1 MFATCSPTSSWL
13 QGIFVKKQGASP
25 CLQLLGPII
34 SEARAAPISHSNP
47 APPASAPKAPAEDA
61 LPATSSAQPAVR
73 SQPQQNGSQHVHA
86 KAPVL
91 GDGGGPLSAHAE
103 VKGQPPPGDIA
114 GDEVLTT
121 TAEHPAAEIDM
132 AEAEAGPTVAGPAMP
147 AGWIAEDVPVSAELD
162 DAGPEEGVPPGTHA
176 AEDAVREEDDS
187 AARPHRPAVGPARP
201 PPELLAAAAEVHQA
215 VRHPSSRC
223 YPTCYMWK
231 SACLQVC
238 LTGSAPQGASSL
250 QVIGTHIT
258 A

>member
-34 SEARAAPISHSNP
+34 SEARAAPISYSNS

-61 LPATSSAQPAVR
+61 LPATSSAHPAVK
-73 SQPQQNGSQHVHA
+73 SLPQQNCSQHEHA

-91 GDGGGPLSAHAE
+91 ENGGGPLSAHGE

-114 GDEVLTT
+114 GGEVLTT

-132 AEAEAGPTVAGPAMP
+132 AEAEASPAVAGPAMP
-147 AGWIAEDVPVSAELD
+147 PGWTAEDVPVSAELD
-162 DAGPEEGVPPGTHA
+162 DAGPEEGVPSGTRAAEVA
-176 AEDAVREEDDS
+176 AEDAVREEDES

-215 VRHPSSRC
+215 VRLPSSGC
-223 YPTCYMWK
+223 CPTCYMWM

-238 LTGSAPQGASSL
+238 LT
-250 QVIGTHIT
+250 
-258 A
+258 